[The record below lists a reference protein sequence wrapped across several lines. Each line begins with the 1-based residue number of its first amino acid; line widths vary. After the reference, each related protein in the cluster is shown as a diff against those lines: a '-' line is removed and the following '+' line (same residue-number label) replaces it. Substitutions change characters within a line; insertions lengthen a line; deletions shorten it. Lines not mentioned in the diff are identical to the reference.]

1 MNNATDMKKTE
12 AWNDNFWV
20 AIGVAFLEGLLRT
33 AFGLPTRRY

>member
-1 MNNATDMKKTE
+1 MKNELDTNKTQ
-12 AWNDNFWV
+12 AWKENFWV